1 MSIPRLQQKLDH
13 GCGRGVHLKQEHA
26 MSIPTNELARQVSSA
41 PDERSQGR
49 LAANHRLAVIFLA
62 FAPSAQSADNG
73 LRSWTWQFGGAKM
86 LPVGQT
92 VTKRGIF

>member
-1 MSIPRLQQKLDH
+1 MSWRDKCRRLPIH
-13 GCGRGVHLKQEHA
+13 
-26 MSIPTNELARQVSSA
+26 

-49 LAANHRLAVIFLA
+49 LVTNHRLTVIFLA

-86 LPVGQT
+86 LPSVT
-92 VTKRGIF
+92 RFTKRGIFWKVLT